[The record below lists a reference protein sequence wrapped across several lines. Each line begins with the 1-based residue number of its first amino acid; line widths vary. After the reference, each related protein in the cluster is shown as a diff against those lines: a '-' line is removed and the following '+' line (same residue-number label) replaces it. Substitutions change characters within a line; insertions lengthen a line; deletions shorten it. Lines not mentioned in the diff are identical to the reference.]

1 MFTTTTIT
9 IILLSLTT
17 IIFIYTT
24 VNLLRKLE
32 AREIFDEQQEKR
44 SNILLATMRK
54 LDNKKMFEKDD
65 EVGQLFIQIK
75 EIIEKYMNR

>member
-24 VNLLRKLE
+24 INLLRKLE
-32 AREIFDEQQEKR
+32 ARELFDEQQEKR
-44 SNILLATMRK
+44 SIILLTAMRK

>member
-1 MFTTTTIT
+1 MLTSTIYI
-9 IILLSLTT
+9 IILSITT

-32 AREIFDEQQEKR
+32 AREVFDEQQEKR